1 MRKMLDFVNKY
12 NNAEVN
18 LLVLPGRVKLYL
30 NNFYLVVSRIFNV
43 PTLLEKEF
51 EGKEYPVFTIPF
63 LEFYR
68 IIGCM
73 GQEETFADVFP
84 NILERVF
91 EVKSFKLQQYEACH
105 EEIKFGIKPPEL
117 KHELFF
123 LKPFAKGDQDN
134 VVFFRFKGTECSLLT
149 FGSDSDKITSFGLR
163 KLSIPGMEVYTETE
177 QDRFLS
183 LDLLYDFLSLLDQK
197 RYAYFYFGGKREP
210 VTVSQEWTMNLMP
223 VRPWIETHELIFNS
237 VLKIK
242 RPNLK
247 IYV

>member
-12 NNAEVN
+12 SNAEVN

-30 NNFYLVVSRIFNV
+30 NNSYLVVSRIFDV
-43 PTLLEKEF
+43 SAELTKEH
-51 EGKEYPVFTIPF
+51 EGKVNPVFTIPF
-63 LEFYR
+63 REFYR
-68 IIGCM
+68 IIGSM
-73 GQEETFADVFP
+73 DEQDTFADVFP
-84 NILERVF
+84 NILERLF
-91 EVKSFKLQQYEACH
+91 EMKNFKLQQYEACPSD
-105 EEIKFGIKPPEL
+105 IRFGIKPPEL
-117 KHELFF
+117 KRELFF
-123 LKPFAKGDQDN
+123 LKPFAKGDQEN

-163 KLSIPGMEVYTETE
+163 KLTIPGMEVYTETE

-197 RYAYFYFGGKREP
+197 RYAFFYFGGKREP

>member
-12 NNAEVN
+12 SNAEVN
-18 LLVLPGRVKLYL
+18 FLVLPGRVKVFL
-30 NNFYLVVSRIFNV
+30 NNSYLIVSRIFDV
-43 PTLLEKEF
+43 PTLLEGEH
-51 EGKEYPVFTIPF
+51 EGEKYPVFTIPF
-63 LEFYR
+63 REFYR
-68 IIGCM
+68 IIGSM

-84 NILERVF
+84 NILERVV
-91 EVKSFKLQQYEACH
+91 EVKNFKLQQYEACPSD
-105 EEIKFGIKPPEL
+105 IRFRIKPPEL
-117 KHELFF
+117 KHELHL

-134 VVFFRFKGTECSLLT
+134 VIFFRFKGTECSLLT

-163 KLSIPGMEVYTETE
+163 KITIPGMEVYTETE

-183 LDLLYDFLSLLDQK
+183 LDLLYDFLSLLDPK
-197 RYAYFYFGGKREP
+197 RYAFFYFGGKREP
-210 VTVSQEWTMNLMP
+210 VTVSQEWTMNIMP

>member
-1 MRKMLDFVNKY
+1 MKKMLDFVNKY

-30 NNFYLVVSRIFNV
+30 NNSYLVVSRIFDV
-43 PTLLEKEF
+43 PALLTKEH
-51 EGKEYPVFTIPF
+51 EGKENPVFNIPF
-63 LEFYR
+63 NQFSCRMNDGNE
-68 IIGCM
+68 IG
-73 GQEETFADVFP
+73 ESLFSL
-84 NILERVF
+84 LERSSP
-91 EVKSFKLQQYEACH
+91 KKNFKLQQYEACPSN
-105 EEIKFGIKPPEL
+105 IRFGMKPPEL
-117 KHELFF
+117 KRELFF
-123 LKPFAKGDQDN
+123 LRPFAKGDQDN
-134 VVFFRFKGTECSLLT
+134 VIFFRFKGTECSLLT

-163 KLSIPGMEVYTETE
+163 KITIPGMEVYTETE

-197 RYAYFYFGGKREP
+197 RYAFFYFGGKREP